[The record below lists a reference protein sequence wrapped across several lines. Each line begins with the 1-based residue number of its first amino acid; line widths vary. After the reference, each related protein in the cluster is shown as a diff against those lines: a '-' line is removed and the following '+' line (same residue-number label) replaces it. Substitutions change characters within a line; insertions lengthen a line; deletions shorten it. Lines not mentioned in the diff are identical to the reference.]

1 VAARP
6 VAGSKHMGDGS
17 AIIFDCDGVLV
28 DSEPIANRVMV
39 ELLNEH
45 GYSITMEES
54 VARFVGKTL
63 QTEIEM
69 FRAEGRSDLGEIIGR
84 ELVPRTLRAF
94 ERELRA
100 VDGIGS
106 LLGRLDGRPRAVAS
120 GSTPDRLSL
129 SLRLTGLAAHFGA
142 HVYSSTLVPNPKPAP
157 DLFLYAAERLGVSAG
172 DCAVVEDSV
181 GGVRAGVAA
190 GMRVIGFTGGS
201 HATPELGQRLREFGA
216 EVVVSDTTTLGNVLG
231 LPI

>member
-1 VAARP
+1 MHHHA
-6 VAGSKHMGDGS
+6 

-39 ELLNEH
+39 DLLNEH
-45 GYSITMEES
+45 GYPITMEES

-69 FRAEGRSDLGEIIGR
+69 FRAEGRADLGELIGR

-100 VDGIGS
+100 IAGIDS
-106 LLGRLDGRPRAVAS
+106 LLGKLDGRPRAVAS
-120 GSTPDRLSL
+120 GSTRDRLSL
-129 SLRLTGLAAHFGA
+129 SLRLTGLADHFGA
-142 HVYSSTLVPNPKPAP
+142 HVYSSSMVANPKPAP
-157 DLFLYAAERLGVSAG
+157 DLFLYAAERLGVPAK
-172 DCAVVEDSV
+172 DCTVVEDSV

-201 HATPELGQRLREFGA
+201 HVTPALGQRLREAGA
-216 EVVVSDTTTLGNVLG
+216 EVVVSDTTTLGTVIG
-231 LPI
+231 LPM